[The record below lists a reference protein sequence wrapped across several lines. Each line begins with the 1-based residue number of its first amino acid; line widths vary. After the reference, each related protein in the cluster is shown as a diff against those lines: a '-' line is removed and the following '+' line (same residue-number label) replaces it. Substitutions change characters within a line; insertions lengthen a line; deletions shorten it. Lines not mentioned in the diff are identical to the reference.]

1 MKTTTARMK
10 RRMRTMMITRSIA
23 TTGPTITPTGFP
35 VIGLGVAVGAGD
47 EQYVTG

>member
-35 VIGLGVAVGAGD
+35 VIEVGVAVGAGD